1 MICKKHNHFLTCKLI
16 NFNLRQLWFYNLGI
30 HHTAEKQGYM
40 FCWIEGATKRGSREI
55 GSCLLKF
62 IQQNCPTWDELV
74 LWSDSCGG
82 QNCNRNIMCLLLSIV
97 NDDSLQLKKI
107 THRFMWSGHSYLPND
122 CDFSHIEKRKKA
134 AVAITRPQQY
144 IHLMKSA
151 RKSKSYHVYQMEKED
166 MLDISKLAG
175 NYSKPKK
182 DSRDQP
188 VKLLQMHE
196 MIYERGFSGYHYRH
210 SFFDSEVTTVEIQDS
225 RQCSSNCTITSL
237 PVAYP
242 DVVPISHKKYQD
254 LQELIKY
261 VPPVDQ
267 HWLVSLKHDASNND
281 PVHPD
286 LQWRLCSQ
294 CCVVTSVLF
303 VQIQVLPL
311 IQ

>member
-1 MICKKHNHFLTCKLI
+1 LICKKHNHFLTCKLI

-286 LQWRLCSQ
+286 LQ
-294 CCVVTSVLF
+294 
-303 VQIQVLPL
+303 
-311 IQ
+311 

>member
-1 MICKKHNHFLTCKLI
+1 
-16 NFNLRQLWFYNLGI
+16 
-30 HHTAEKQGYM
+30 M
-40 FCWIEGATKRGSREI
+40 FCWVEGAAKRGSIEM

-62 IQQNCPTWDELV
+62 IQQNCSTWDELV

-82 QNCNRNIMCLLLSIV
+82 QTRNWNIMCLLLSIV

-107 THRFMWSGHSYLPND
+107 PHRFMWSGHSYLPND
-122 CDFSHIEKRKKA
+122 CDFSHIKKRKKA
-134 AVAITRPQQY
+134 AVAITSPQQY

-151 RKSKSYHVYQMEKED
+151 RKSKPYHVYQMEKED
-166 MLDISKLAG
+166 ILDISKLTG

-182 DSRDQP
+182 DSRDQT

-196 MIYERGFSGYHYRH
+196 MIYERVFSGYHYRR

-225 RQCSSNCTITSL
+225 RQRSSNCTITSL
-237 PVAYP
+237 PMVYP
-242 DVVPISHKKYQD
+242 DGVPITHKKYQD

-267 HWLVSLKHDASNND
+267 HWFVSLKHDASNND

-286 LQWRLCSQ
+286 LQ
-294 CCVVTSVLF
+294 
-303 VQIQVLPL
+303 
-311 IQ
+311 